1 MSSVDISG
9 TRAFQCR
16 PHQLHHLTSSPRILT
31 TDTLWLSLIVSSHSS
46 YSWYSAWYSLLHSK
60 SLLAILW
67 LANNAE
73 TSHSWFPST
82 TIPAMEA
89 DSSTTPLGSSIDKN
103 CREQLILYLLDH
115 IVEIVNTFAWLWI
128 RFYIVYRTA
137 SLVVDD
143 LMKPIVICLAKKA
156 YR

>member
-1 MSSVDISG
+1 
-9 TRAFQCR
+9 
-16 PHQLHHLTSSPRILT
+16 
-31 TDTLWLSLIVSSHSS
+31 
-46 YSWYSAWYSLLHSK
+46 
-60 SLLAILW
+60 
-67 LANNAE
+67 
-73 TSHSWFPST
+73 
-82 TIPAMEA
+82 
-89 DSSTTPLGSSIDKN
+89 TTPLGSSIDKN

-156 YR
+156 YM